1 MVLNSR
7 KIQVMLWQIQQIYG
21 GSKMLKFIG
30 KVVVGTLVVGGMV
43 LIYSLF
49 VGGLVMNTLLG

>member
-1 MVLNSR
+1 
-7 KIQVMLWQIQQIYG
+7 
-21 GSKMLKFIG
+21 MLKFIG